1 MQNKQKPSFKITIF
15 EFVIIFDTEETM
27 KTDKEQKQ
35 QEIIDNLRKEL
46 RAAKQKIRDQEV
58 SKEKF
63 KLKSK
68 TLAKALKEEKKN
80 FKL

>member
-1 MQNKQKPSFKITIF
+1 
-15 EFVIIFDTEETM
+15 M

-68 TLAKALKEEKKN
+68 TLAKALKEEKKTSN
-80 FKL
+80 CSN